1 MVRALH
7 DKLDWFDAAE
17 PVAVGLAGLANPSFA
32 EIERYAS
39 RLYEGMLPRLERGQ
53 PLIVIVRE
61 DMAMVLGQA
70 IRLRHPDLALIC
82 LDGIAVENGDYID
95 IGRPIAGGEVI
106 PVVVKTIVF
115 N

>member
-1 MVRALH
+1 MT
-7 DKLDWFDAAE
+7 E
-17 PVAVGLAGLANPSFA
+17 PVAVGLTGLANPTFTAVQQYA
-32 EIERYAS
+32 EG
-39 RLYEGMLPRLERGQ
+39 LYQGLLSRLERGQ
-53 PLIVIVRE
+53 PLIVILRE

-70 IRLRHPDLALIC
+70 LRLHHPELAIIC
-82 LDGIAVENGDYID
+82 LDGVAVENGDYID

>member
-1 MVRALH
+1 M
-7 DKLDWFDAAE
+7 
-17 PVAVGLAGLANPSFA
+17 
-32 EIERYAS
+32 
-39 RLYEGMLPRLERGQ
+39 
-53 PLIVIVRE
+53 IVILRE

-70 IRLRHPDLALIC
+70 LRLHHPELALIC